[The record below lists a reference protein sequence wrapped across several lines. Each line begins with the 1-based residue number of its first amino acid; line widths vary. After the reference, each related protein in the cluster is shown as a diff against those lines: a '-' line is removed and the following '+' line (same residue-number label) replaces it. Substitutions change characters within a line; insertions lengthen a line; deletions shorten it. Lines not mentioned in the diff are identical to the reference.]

1 MEKSVGRKS
10 SKNKFSAK
18 KLEKIIKKLYLKLK
32 ELLKNTQKF
41 QMLHC
46 IALSCIL
53 GKLKYLHN
61 MVTSSKCPS
70 VPRCPPSNVPQYGDI
85 PTELGRDGEHI
96 FQIYHTSGN
105 PRKNPQ
111 RWKGPWDTGKVGQQ
125 RYMKFILMVFSKK
138 KFLIWGKWA
147 ISGPELAHPC
157 NSRSTLIAH
166 ELTPKIYGFLVTSEC
181 LLSRKIWWAVWINS
195 VCPKLRYYTD

>member
-1 MEKSVGRKS
+1 MVGHRRYPFWRKLWKILPPRPKSPHWWKTQWGDNPLKTNS
-10 SKNKFSAK
+10 QQKKKN
-18 KLEKIIKKLYLKLK
+18 LEKIIKKLYLKLK

-70 VPRCPPSNVPQYGDI
+70 VPRCPPSNVPQYGDV
-85 PTELGRDGEHI
+85 PTELGRDGGHI

-125 RYMKFILMVFSKK
+125 RYMKFILMVFSK
-138 KFLIWGKWA
+138 
-147 ISGPELAHPC
+147 
-157 NSRSTLIAH
+157 
-166 ELTPKIYGFLVTSEC
+166 
-181 LLSRKIWWAVWINS
+181 
-195 VCPKLRYYTD
+195 